1 MTDVITEAIPFDEP
15 DCIKAMELYTAVAGK
30 DTYDASATLDAFLSI
45 RPYRAIMEDTGI
57 CQEIAGEYICYLL
70 QGGINAIPSSAGLRW
85 LRHRKPLSTYAV
97 CVIVRT
103 TEHFSAALSQRRSL
117 TP

>member
-45 RPYRAIMEDTGI
+45 RPYRDHGGYRDLSGNSRGVHLLSP
-57 CQEIAGEYICYLL
+57 AGRDQCHTLL
-70 QGGINAIPSSAGLRW
+70 CR
-85 LRHRKPLSTYAV
+85 
-97 CVIVRT
+97 
-103 TEHFSAALSQRRSL
+103 AALAE
-117 TP
+117 T